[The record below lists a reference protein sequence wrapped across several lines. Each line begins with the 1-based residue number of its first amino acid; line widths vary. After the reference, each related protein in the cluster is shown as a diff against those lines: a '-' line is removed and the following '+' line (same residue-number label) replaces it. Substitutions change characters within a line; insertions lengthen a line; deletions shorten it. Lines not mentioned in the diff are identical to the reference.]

1 MEGFMTISKGRVGFE
16 KKFLSTILVAG
27 IDEVTMVTSSNEL
40 LNNLILCPN
49 LVNALN
55 EFLSILILCGSSTE
69 PFFTNKAVTEL
80 VTALNELLNNLI
92 LCGSS
97 TDDNS
102 FL

>member
-1 MEGFMTISKGRVGFE
+1 MEGFMTISKVRVGFE

-55 EFLSILILCGSSTE
+55 EFLSILIICGSSTDDHS
-69 PFFTNKAVTEL
+69 FTKAVTEL